1 MQTPLEEQEDELE
14 SLKKAEGMAFLL
26 QVTEPQGVYHEGK
39 MGVTEASHPHSGGRQ
54 PSLAFLASWNAGFQ
68 EGSLLSRLIQL
79 LMA

>member
-1 MQTPLEEQEDELE
+1 MEEQEDELE

-26 QVTEPQGVYHEGK
+26 QVTEPRGVYHEGK
-39 MGVTEASHPHSGGRQ
+39 MGVTEASHPHSEK
-54 PSLAFLASWNAGFQ
+54 SLPFLASWNAGFQ